1 MCTCSVIE
9 RDGRFWTVAKSTL
22 LHTKRLLFKAYY
34 FWWWT
39 SVQKAPV
46 STFCIIFIQTFLMKL
61 NILCWINKKGICILS
76 MFNDLKTHPA
86 RHIWLIWCSI
96 ANCILTHVM
105 SRPLGNRRSSRS
117 SSSSGCVYC
126 LPTSLLFFSVSKH
139 EGATI
144 HCWDSTPC
152 TPCVPLYPLYSWD
165 STPLY
170 STPLLHCTAG
180 IAPLVP
186 LVQLG

>member
-22 LHTKRLLFKAYY
+22 LHTKRLLFKTYY

-105 SRPLGNRRSSRS
+105 SRPPGNRRSSRS

-144 HCWDSTPC
+144 HCTVGIVPLVPLVPLVYPC
-152 TPCVPLYPLYSWD
+152 T
-165 STPLY
+165 
-170 STPLLHCTAG
+170 CTH
-180 IAPLVP
+180 VP